1 MPDRKSDRRCPPPY
15 VPHDKSSAKPA
26 AQCHT
31 PPAQGAHGGEI
42 YRVARELGV
51 APEAILDCG
60 SNGFSQA
67 EDLTRALV
75 AAEPYPF
82 EHYPDPDST
91 ALRQR
96 LALAEG
102 VTPGQLLAGNG
113 SSELIWLVLRVLQ
126 PARVT
131 LLGPTFS
138 EYARACDA
146 HGIPWR
152 VLHADP
158 AHALDISPAGSAPPP
173 DDAQRELVVLCSPG
187 NPCAIAAPD
196 LPALVAHL
204 ARQGYGTVLVDLTY
218 RDFLWGQPEY
228 AGHRWQALT
237 GACATETT
245 VLGLHSFTKFFHC
258 TGIRLGY
265 LAGPEPLLARLHKAR
280 PPWMVSPYAEA
291 MGQRFLDAL
300 PAYRE
305 RLPDLRADRAALLR
319 AARATGLFDPD
330 AMLEGTSFLT
340 CRLHP
345 GLLARG
351 VTSGAARAQL
361 LRQHVLVRDCDNIP
375 GMPPGYLRMQARPE
389 RDEER
394 LAKALRHTA
403 QTLNG

>member
-1 MPDRKSDRRCPPPY
+1 MPDRKSAPQRPPDEKPN
-15 VPHDKSSAKPA
+15 AKPA
-26 AQCHT
+26 APRPI
-31 PPAQGAHGGEI
+31 PPEQGTHGGEI

-102 VTPGQLLAGNG
+102 IPPEQLLAGNG

-126 PARVT
+126 PSRVT

-158 AHALDISPAGSAPPP
+158 VRALDIPPAGSAPPP
-173 DDAQRELVVLCSPG
+173 GNAQRELVVLCSPG
-187 NPCAIAAPD
+187 NPCAVAAPD

-204 ARQGYGTVLVDLTY
+204 GHEGYGTVLVDLTY
-218 RDFLWGQPEY
+218 RDFLWDLPEY
-228 AGHRWQALT
+228 AGHCWQALT
-237 GACATETT
+237 SACAAETT

-265 LAGPEPLLARLHKAR
+265 LAGPAPLLARLHKAR

-300 PAYRE
+300 PAYRD
-305 RLPDLRADRAALLR
+305 RLPGLRADRAALLR
-319 AARATGLFDPD
+319 AAQATGLFDPV

-345 GLLARG
+345 RLLARG

-361 LRQHVLVRDCDNIP
+361 LGQHVLVRDCDNIP

-389 RDEER
+389 QEGER
-394 LAKALRHTA
+394 LAKALRQVA
-403 QTLNG
+403 REFDA